1 MKKYLIIFVCLLV
14 GINFSCSNWLD
25 IKPSDRISE
34 ENNFSDLVGFKKAL
48 NGVYIELNNPDL
60 YGKNLSCE
68 FIEILAQR
76 YAVGDENK
84 SNKELMEFSYNGS
97 AGRGKSTS
105 IWGTAYK
112 LIANTN
118 LILKNVEQ
126 HRDVLV
132 GEYYNLVKGEALA
145 LRALLHFDLF
155 RLFGPVYAIDSTQAS
170 IPYYEEFSLEV
181 APSMTGELF
190 MNEVISDLREAEDLL
205 VSDPIITNGIKGDIS
220 DDFFQNR
227 NFRMNYYAVQALLS
241 RAYMY
246 VGQKDSALYYANKI
260 IEIQEQTF
268 PWVERE
274 DALMGSEPDR
284 VFSSEVIFALEN
296 RNIGSLYSSHFDATT
311 LKASS
316 LYGLRTD
323 VYEYHFDYEENTD
336 YRYAGFLREHAI
348 VNGVDYRLFTKYE
361 SEVNDSVYSKMMP
374 LIRVS
379 ELYLNAAEIML
390 EEDSRG
396 SMDLYNQLL
405 VHRGLEEIRYM
416 AFSYIEDEWYRE
428 FIGEG
433 QLFFFYKRTVADEMR
448 SALDP
453 YDDISVRTNDY
464 VLPIPDA
471 ENQYN

>member
-1 MKKYLIIFVCLLV
+1 MRYIVILLV
-14 GINFSCSNWLD
+14 CVCFGCSDWLD
-25 IKPSDRISE
+25 VKPSDRVSE
-34 ENNFSDLVGFKKAL
+34 STAFSTVAGFRQAL
-48 NGVYIELNNPDL
+48 NGIYVELNSDAL
-60 YGKNLSCE
+60 YGDALTCGMV
-68 FIEILAQR
+68 EILAQR
-76 YAVGDENK
+76 YDINQENTSAYALSQHDYTAASVESQLEQTWGDA
-84 SNKELMEFSYNGS
+84 YN
-97 AGRGKSTS
+97 
-105 IWGTAYK
+105 
-112 LIANTN
+112 LIANAN
-118 LILKNVEQ
+118 LLIKNCEER
-126 HRDVLV
+126 RDVLSDK
-132 GEYYNLVKGEALA
+132 YHDLIKGEALG
-145 LRALLHFDLF
+145 LRAMLHFDLF

>member
-1 MKKYLIIFVCLLV
+1 
-14 GINFSCSNWLD
+14 
-25 IKPSDRISE
+25 
-34 ENNFSDLVGFKKAL
+34 
-48 NGVYIELNNPDL
+48 
-60 YGKNLSCE
+60 
-68 FIEILAQR
+68 
-76 YAVGDENK
+76 
-84 SNKELMEFSYNGS
+84 
-97 AGRGKSTS
+97 
-105 IWGTAYK
+105 
-112 LIANTN
+112 
-118 LILKNVEQ
+118 
-126 HRDVLV
+126 
-132 GEYYNLVKGEALA
+132 
-145 LRALLHFDLF
+145 
-155 RLFGPVYAIDSTQAS
+155 
-170 IPYYEEFSLEV
+170 
-181 APSMTGELF
+181 
-190 MNEVISDLREAEDLL
+190 
-205 VSDPIITNGIKGDIS
+205 
-220 DDFFQNR
+220 
-227 NFRMNYYAVQALLS
+227 MNYYAVQALLS